1 MRGGLGSTPPQV
13 CYSSPTAARMG
24 RGDITGKAGAKKSKT
39 KGAVIS
45 FDEDARK
52 SFLTG
57 FRKRKNDRRQYA
69 RQKIAEQVR
78 QEKLT
83 ARQERRVMQ
92 KEALAGASDDE
103 EGSDAEPEGAEV
115 STYASGDA
123 LVTTVVEALLPDED
137 EKEEEE
143 DAKLGRVG
151 GPSYTAPKKMKK
163 FNLSQ
168 PLSQA
173 VPGYKPK
180 VRACTGLAHGPPCHS
195 VCARSGGL
203 RSCVHGPMVALPEAP
218 GPCTHSVT
226 HHARLCT
233 PLHSMHPAATSAPFA
248 PCAPSGP
255 SAPASPSTFTP
266 TAGAGGR

>member
-1 MRGGLGSTPPQV
+1 
-13 CYSSPTAARMG
+13 MG

-180 VRACTGLAHGPPCHS
+180 VRACTGPPWQPRPRPTLH
-195 VCARSGGL
+195 
-203 RSCVHGPMVALPEAP
+203 
-218 GPCTHSVT
+218 
-226 HHARLCT
+226 T
-233 PLHSMHPAATSAPFA
+233 PLHSMHPLHPA
-248 PCAPSGP
+248 APS
-255 SAPASPSTFTP
+255 SPASPATP
-266 TAGAGGR
+266 SADRDGPLLYWAP

>member
-1 MRGGLGSTPPQV
+1 MDSWDLPPPQSCTPV
-13 CYSSPTAARMG
+13 RLAARMG

-103 EGSDAEPEGAEV
+103 DGSDAEPEGAEV

-143 DAKLGRVG
+143 EAKLGRVG

-180 VRACTGLAHGPPCHS
+180 VRACTTASHTAHP
-195 VCARSGGL
+195 VTL
-203 RSCVHGPMVALPEAP
+203 CVHGPGASGRATI
-218 GPCTHSVT
+218 GPCTHDLRPPDRAHT
-226 HHARLCT
+226 E
-233 PLHSMHPAATSAPFA
+233 
-248 PCAPSGP
+248 
-255 SAPASPSTFTP
+255 
-266 TAGAGGR
+266 

>member
-1 MRGGLGSTPPQV
+1 
-13 CYSSPTAARMG
+13 MG
-24 RGDITGKAGAKKSKT
+24 RGDITGKLSKSKS

-92 KEALAGASDDE
+92 KEALAGADSEDE
-103 EGSDAEPEGAEV
+103 DGSDAEPEGAEV
-115 STYASGDA
+115 STYASGGA

-143 DAKLGRVG
+143 EKLGRVG

-180 VRACTGLAHGPPCHS
+180 ARACTGL
-195 VCARSGGL
+195 
-203 RSCVHGPMVALPEAP
+203 
-218 GPCTHSVT
+218 T
-226 HHARLCT
+226 HHARLRT
-233 PLHSMHPAATSAPFA
+233 LRTLAPSAPSA
-248 PCAPSGP
+248 P
-255 SAPASPSTFTP
+255 SAPALPSTPHTIHRCWRVVAAAARRRRRRRRTRSSP
-266 TAGAGGR
+266 RARRPGGAIRAGRERRTLVAVIVCLLS

>member
-1 MRGGLGSTPPQV
+1 
-13 CYSSPTAARMG
+13 MG
-24 RGDITGKAGAKKSKT
+24 RGDITGKLSKSKT

-52 SFLTG
+52 TFLTG

-83 ARQERRVMQ
+83 ARQERREAQ
-92 KEALAGASDDE
+92 KEALAGADSDGSDSD
-103 EGSDAEPEGAEV
+103 GSDAEPEGAEV

-137 EKEEEE
+137 EKEEEDE
-143 DAKLGRVG
+143 KLGRVG
-151 GPSYTAPKKMKK
+151 GPSYTAPKKIKK

-180 VRACTGLAHGPPCHS
+180 ARACTGLA
-195 VCARSGGL
+195 
-203 RSCVHGPMVALPEAP
+203 
-218 GPCTHSVT
+218 
-226 HHARLCT
+226 LCT
-233 PLHSMHPAATSAPFA
+233 PLHLPHPPHPPPRFTLRTIRRCWRAVARRARRQRRRRRTRS
-248 PCAPSGP
+248 
-255 SAPASPSTFTP
+255 SPRARRPGGAIRAGRELSQDPRGCDSVSTNLSCLLGFV
-266 TAGAGGR
+266 